1 MYLPVMPSA
10 SSRTRFLGLLL
21 FGAAASFAATIPV
34 PHTSVRTD
42 HARAELVSAVT
53 SIAPRDSFTV
63 ALRLRPDS
71 GWHVYW
77 SNPGDAGMPPAL
89 TWTLPRDWTA
99 TPLRFPVPRRQDVPP
114 FASFGYEREVWYPAK
129 VFAGGEDGGHRAL
142 VRARAEWLICREE
155 CLPESADF
163 TLVLGGAPT
172 RPHPE
177 HAARLQEFAL
187 ARLPRP
193 QPDWDWRV
201 AYDDT
206 TVTLSWDR
214 AAARA
219 EPAGD
224 GEVFFFPAEIGVLV
238 HAAPQVLELTEGRA
252 RLVMRRDDILQAQ
265 PDTLRGVIV
274 FGAGDEAARRG
285 YELAL
290 TAGLPGTPSSS
301 WRSGLLVAA
310 LALAAL
316 VLIIVLKRPHVD
328 GKR

>member
-1 MYLPVMPSA
+1 MSSA
-10 SSRTRFLGLLL
+10 SPHTRLLCL
-21 FGAAASFAATIPV
+21 LVLGAAASFAATIPV

-42 HARAELVSAVT
+42 HAQAELVSAVT

-77 SNPGDAGMPPAL
+77 SNPGDAGMPPSL
-89 TWTLPRDWTA
+89 TWTLPNTWTA
-99 TPLRFPVPRRQDVPP
+99 TPLRFPVPHRQDVPP
-114 FASFGYEREVWYPAK
+114 FTSFGYEREVWYPAK
-129 VFAGGEDGGHRAL
+129 VFAGGQNAGPRAL

-238 HAAPQVLELTEGRA
+238 HAAPQVLDLADSRA
-252 RLVMRRDDILQAQ
+252 RLVMKRDDVLRVR

-274 FGAGDEAARRG
+274 FDAGDDAARRG
-285 YELAL
+285 FELAL
-290 TAGLPGTPSSS
+290 ASSVPADSRSPS
-301 WRSGLLVAA
+301 WLSGLLVAA
-310 LALAAL
+310 LALAG
-316 VLIIVLKRPHVD
+316 LILIVVLKRPHV
-328 GKR
+328 GNR